1 MGKPP
6 LSGVRVLELGT
17 LVAAPSAGRILA
29 DFGADV
35 IKIEP
40 LEGDPLRKWGKLA
53 PSGSSWWWHMQARNK
68 RLVAIDLKTSEGQE
82 IVRDLTLQTDILMEN
97 LRPGRLTSWNLGYE
111 QVAALNPSIVY
122 VSISGYGLS
131 GPYCERAG
139 FGNIAESMGGLRYV
153 TGFPHMP
160 PVRTGTSLGDEVA
173 AFQAVIGAL
182 MALHRRSVDP
192 DRKGDHVDVA
202 LTESV
207 LSLTEGMLSEYLH
220 EGVVQERTGN
230 QLLRAA
236 PSNIYPTA
244 DQKWIAI
251 GANSSGTFTKLLT
264 IMNRTDLLDDPRF
277 QSNPGRVAHADELD
291 QWIADWTNRHSLND
305 LVEMLNREGVPA
317 GPVMNAEDIAHDPQY
332 LARGMIHYV
341 SSAALGE
348 VGMPG
353 VVPTLKRCPGA
364 IRTVGG
370 EIGQH
375 TDEVLQE
382 LLSLSSEKI
391 GRLREQSVVS

>member
-1 MGKPP
+1 MGKSP

-17 LVAAPSAGRILA
+17 LVAAPSAGRIFA

-35 IKIEP
+35 IKIEAP
-40 LEGDPLRKWGKLA
+40 DGDPLRKWGKLA

-68 RLVAIDLKTSEGQE
+68 RLVAVDLKTSEGQK
-82 IVRDLTLQTDILMEN
+82 IVQDLARQSDILIEN
-97 LRPGRLTSWNLGYE
+97 LRPGRLTAWNLGYE
-111 QVAALNPSIVY
+111 QVAAVNPSIVY
-122 VSISGYGLS
+122 VSISGYGQS
-131 GPYCERAG
+131 GPYRERAG
-139 FGNIAESMGGLRYV
+139 FGNIAESMGGLRFV
-153 TGFPHMP
+153 TGFPDMP
-160 PVRTGTSLGDEVA
+160 PVRTGISLGDEVA

-182 MALHRRSVDP
+182 MALHRRTVDP

-244 DQKWIAI
+244 DHKWIAI

-264 IMNRTDLLDDPRF
+264 IMNRMDLLNDSRF

-291 QWIADWTNRHSLND
+291 QWIAEWTAQYSLND
-305 LVEMLNREGVPA
+305 LVEMLNHAGVPA
-317 GPVMNAEDIAHDPQY
+317 GLVMNAEDIAHDPQY
-332 LARGMIHYV
+332 LARGMIQYV
-341 SSAALGE
+341 SSANLGE

-353 VVPTLKRCPGA
+353 VVPTLKHHPGA
-364 IRTVGG
+364 IRTIGG

-375 TDEVLQE
+375 TNEVLQE
-382 LLSLSSEKI
+382 LLNLSSEQI
-391 GRLREQSVVS
+391 EQLREHAVVS